1 MQFHPPIKD
10 SLALIFALLY
20 LLGPL
25 NEVILEISHSVS
37 HKISEKFSVHDRD
50 QTHTH
55 AHSHTDAHAH
65 THANIT
71 SAEPEKHEQHV
82 HVEKHS
88 HHILEFISSAFNSSD
103 EEQLPVEK
111 TEKKNYDKHLLEYYS
126 QFHHFNDIDRNT
138 CLAYLLRDH
147 NSFLKDFSPPPEN
160 NFHRF

>member
-1 MQFHPPIKD
+1 MQLHPSIKD
-10 SLALIFALLY
+10 PLALIFALLY

-25 NEVILEISHSVS
+25 NKEILEVSHAVS
-37 HKISEKFSVHDRD
+37 HKVSESFSAHNHD
-50 QTHTH
+50 QTHNH
-55 AHSHTDAHAH
+55 AHAH
-65 THANIT
+65 TNIT

-111 TEKKNYDKHLLEYYS
+111 TEKKSYDKHLLEYYS
-126 QFHHFNDIDRNT
+126 RFHHFNEPEVNT
-138 CLAYLLRDH
+138 CFVYLLRHH

>member
-1 MQFHPPIKD
+1 MQLRPSIKD

-37 HKISEKFSVHDRD
+37 HKVSETFSAHDHE

-55 AHSHTDAHAH
+55 SHTHAHAH
-65 THANIT
+65 AHANIT
-71 SAEPEKHEQHV
+71 SAEPERHEHQV

-88 HHILEFISSAFNSSD
+88 HHILEFISSALNSSD

-111 TEKKNYDKHLLEYYS
+111 TEKKSYDKHLLEYYS
-126 QFHHFNDIDRNT
+126 QFHHFNKPEGNT
-138 CLAYLLRDH
+138 CFVYLLRDH

-160 NFHRF
+160 YFHRF